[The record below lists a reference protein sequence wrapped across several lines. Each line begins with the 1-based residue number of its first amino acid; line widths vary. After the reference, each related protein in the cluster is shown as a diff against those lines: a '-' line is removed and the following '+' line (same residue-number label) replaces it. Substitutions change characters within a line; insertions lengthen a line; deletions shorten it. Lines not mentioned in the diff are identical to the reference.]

1 MQQDNPASS
10 VDSVDEQQL
19 ISLDFDGNSVE
30 SQEQASTEHPNG
42 CKNNMAIADQA
53 ASCCRHLNIE
63 M

>member
-1 MQQDNPASS
+1 MQQGISAASF
-10 VDSVDEQQL
+10 DTVDEQQL
-19 ISLDFDGNSVE
+19 TSLDFDGNSGE
-30 SQEQASTEHPNG
+30 SHEQASTENPNG